1 MPRAAIFSHTRGI
14 VAFGLIIYFDF
25 GVSVITHA
33 ACRLAEY
40 GIAVKALTVYGDIFN
55 LCVICID
62 AVRVMQCD
70 LVVCEEIKAD
80 FAVFVEQLA
89 LNRRIYAQS
98 KLAVFIYKR
107 CFAEEHL
114 RPD

>member
-55 LCVICID
+55 IARICIN
-62 AVRVMQCD
+62 AVRVMQRD
-70 LVVCEEIKAD
+70 LVGCQEIEAD
-80 FAVFVEQLA
+80 FAVFIKQLA
-89 LNRRIYAQS
+89 
-98 KLAVFIYKR
+98 
-107 CFAEEHL
+107 
-114 RPD
+114 